1 VIRKLPII
9 GFITVSTV
17 MGLAAVAF
25 LAVVKAIEEAHDHEY
40 FWE

>member
-1 VIRKLPII
+1 MIRKLPII
-9 GFITVSTV
+9 GFMAVSAV
-17 MGLAAVAF
+17 MGLAAVSF

>member
-9 GFITVSTV
+9 GFIAVSTA
-17 MGLAAVAF
+17 MGFVAVAF